1 MRRTSESLAHVKGPS
16 VVSRRE
22 GATPYLFLLPAILL
36 ILVWRYIPIVAGLR
50 ESFYSN
56 SFSFTGAKEFVGW
69 DNYRYLFDDP
79 TYWEAVRVTLKFN
92 AIVNPLQVA
101 MSLALAMLINQRV
114 RGITLFRTVLLLPIA
129 ISINVAAL
137 AWGLALDPTYG
148 LVNGILELVNLPTQ
162 PFLLSADQALWV
174 LIGIVSWIGVP
185 YWALFFLAGLQ
196 NIGREIHEA
205 ARIDGA
211 SPWQAFFQ
219 ITLPLLSRTTT
230 FVLVATTV
238 ANFTMFAP
246 PYLLT
251 NGGPSGATNLIM
263 FDAWKRGFTYG
274 DLGASAASITIFL
287 GFLIIIV
294 AAEFLIFRPKHD

>member
-1 MRRTSESLAHVKGPS
+1 MF
-16 VVSRRE
+16 RRE
-22 GATPYLFLLPAILL
+22 AATPYLFLIPAMLL
-36 ILVWRYIPIVAGLR
+36 ILVWRYIPIIAGLR

-56 SFSFTGAKEFVGW
+56 GLSLTGAKQFVGL

-79 TYWEAVRVTLKFN
+79 TYWESVRVTLKFN
-92 AIVNPLQVA
+92 AIVNPLQVGC
-101 MSLALAMLINQRV
+101 SLLLALLINQAV
-114 RGITLFRTVLLLPIA
+114 PGIRFFRTLLLLPIA
-129 ISINVAAL
+129 ISINVAAI
-137 AWGLALDPTYG
+137 AWGLALDSNYG
-148 LVNGILELVNLPTQ
+148 VVNGILKMLSLPTQ
-162 PFLLSADQALWV
+162 PFFRDADQAMPT
-174 LIGIVSWIGVP
+174 LIGVVTWIGVP

-196 NIGREIHEA
+196 GIPKEVLEA

-211 SPWQAFFQ
+211 SRFQAFRQ
-219 ITLPLLSRTTT
+219 IIVPLLSRTTT

-274 DLGASAASITIFL
+274 DLGGSAASITLFL
-287 GFLIIIV
+287 AVLMIV
-294 AAEFLIFRPKHD
+294 VALEFLITRPRHD

>member
-1 MRRTSESLAHVKGPS
+1 M
-16 VVSRRE
+16 SRRE
-22 GATPYLFLLPAILL
+22 GLTPYLFLLPAMLL
-36 ILVWRYIPIVAGLR
+36 ILVWRYIPIIAGLR

-56 SFSFTGAKEFVGW
+56 AFSFTGAKEFVGW

-79 TYWEAVRVTLKFN
+79 TYWESVRVTLKFN
-92 AIVNPLQVA
+92 AIVNVLQVA
-101 MSLALAMLINQRV
+101 LSLGLALLINQKV
-114 RGITLFRTVLLLPIA
+114 RGIGFFRTLLLLPIA

-148 LVNGILELVNLPTQ
+148 LVNGILERLHLPTQ

-196 NIGREIHEA
+196 NIPQEIHEA

-211 SPWQAFFQ
+211 NPWQGFFH
-219 ITLPLLSRTTT
+219 ITFPLLSRTTT

-274 DLGASAASITIFL
+274 DLGASAASITVFL
-287 GFLIIIV
+287 GVLIIVV
-294 AAEFLIFRPKHD
+294 AAEFLVFRPQHD

>member
-1 MRRTSESLAHVKGPS
+1 VT
-16 VVSRRE
+16 RRE
-22 GATPYLFLLPAILL
+22 GATPYLFLLPAVLL

-56 SFSFTGAKEFVGW
+56 ALSFTGVKEFVGW
-69 DNYRYLFDDP
+69 ENYRYLLDDP
-79 TYWEAVRVTLKFN
+79 QYWKSVRVTLKFN
-92 AIVNPLQVA
+92 ALVNPIQVIL
-101 MSLALAMLINQRV
+101 SLALALLINQKV
-114 RGITLFRTVLLLPIA
+114 RGISVFRTVLLLPIA

-137 AWGLALDPTYG
+137 AWGLALDQNYG
-148 LVNGILELVNLPTQ
+148 LVNGILQALHLPRQ
-162 PFLLSADQALWV
+162 PFLLSADQALPV
-174 LIGIVSWIGVP
+174 LIGVVTWIGVP

-196 NIGREIHEA
+196 NIPKEVHEA

-211 SPWQAFFQ
+211 SKWQGFYQ
-219 ITLPLLSRTTT
+219 ITLPLLNRTTT

-274 DLGASAASITIFL
+274 DIGGSAASITLFL
-287 GFLIIIV
+287 GVLIIVV
-294 AAEFLIFRPKHD
+294 AAEFLLFRPKHD

>member
-1 MRRTSESLAHVKGPS
+1 MV
-16 VVSRRE
+16 
-22 GATPYLFLLPAILL
+22 L
-36 ILVWRYIPIVAGLR
+36 ILVWRYIPIIAGLR

-56 SFSFTGAKEFVGW
+56 ALSFTGAKEFVGW
-69 DNYRYLFDDP
+69 ENYRFLFDDP
-79 TYWEAVRVTLKFN
+79 TYWESVRVTLKFN

-101 MSLALAMLINQRV
+101 LALLLALLLNQKV
-114 RGITLFRTVLLLPIA
+114 KGIGFFRTLMLLPIA

-137 AWGLALDPTYG
+137 AWGLALDPAYG
-148 LVNGILELVNLPTQ
+148 LVNGILALLNLPTQ
-162 PFLLSADQALWV
+162 PFLLSASQALPV

-185 YWALFFLAGLQ
+185 YWALFYLAGLQ
-196 NIGREIHEA
+196 NIPREVHEA
-205 ARIDGA
+205 AKIDGA
-211 SPWQAFFQ
+211 NRWQGFFH
-219 ITLPLLSRTTT
+219 ITMPLLNRTTT

-274 DLGASAASITIFL
+274 DIGGSAASITVFL
-287 GFLIIIV
+287 GILLIIV
-294 AAEFLIFRPKHD
+294 AVEFLIFRPKHD